1 MELKRKRGEEDS
13 VGDDPDMV
21 QFGLHA
27 RHAWLN
33 NASSTMKLPWD
44 FKLRDQLDVVDRS
57 SKAFLRMT
65 GVMPP
70 IPSPEAVQSLPE
82 EASLAV
88 GADRSFSLKAIH
100 RAHKR
105 SWSEQITYERKCAYR
120 KWIAIVSENAMAFDV
135 ARLQFCLD
143 LWSLQGEVL
152 PRLSVMHL
160 ATGLP
165 VRYMRELGHF

>member
-1 MELKRKRGEEDS
+1 M
-13 VGDDPDMV
+13 
-21 QFGLHA
+21 
-27 RHAWLN
+27 N

-44 FKLRDQLDVVDRS
+44 FKPRDKLDVVDRA
-57 SKAFLRMT
+57 SKSFLRVT

-82 EASLAV
+82 DASLAV
-88 GADRSFSLKAIH
+88 GADRSFSIKAIH

-135 ARLQFCLD
+135 ARLQM
-143 LWSLQGEVL
+143 
-152 PRLSVMHL
+152 LSGPMEFARGGL
-160 ATGLP
+160 AETIRDALGNKASSTLRARAGP
-165 VRYMRELGHF
+165 LLRYIKF